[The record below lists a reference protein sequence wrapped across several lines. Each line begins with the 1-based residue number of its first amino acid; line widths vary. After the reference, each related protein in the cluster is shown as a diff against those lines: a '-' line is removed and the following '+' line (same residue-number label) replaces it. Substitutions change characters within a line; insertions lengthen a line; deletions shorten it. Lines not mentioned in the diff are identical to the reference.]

1 MPTRLRVSL
10 FSFFLL
16 GFSATSSWSQ
26 DATGRITGLV
36 TDSSGAVISDA
47 KVTVENLAT
56 TLRTTVQTDSTG
68 LYQALLLPIGAYRV
82 TVEAAGFRKVVVDD
96 LKLQI
101 NQTLRTDIRMEV
113 GQVSETVQVEGQT
126 TGVETVNV
134 TLGASVTDRPIINM
148 PLNGRNV
155 LDLARLQPGVVT
167 ARPASQSGAAGLFN
181 VAGGRSDSVTFL
193 LDGGVNN
200 NLLSNG
206 VVYNPNPDSI
216 AEFRILT
223 SNYTAEFGRNGA
235 GIVSVVT
242 KSGTNSLH
250 GSGFEFLR
258 NEALNANRYFN
269 NANRLPKEI
278 LKRHQYGFTI
288 GGPVVIPKVYNGK
301 DKLFFFNSFQKQTLR
316 QLASAIGFQ
325 TFTPAELRGDFS
337 QSRAGAPD
345 PGVADFLRRN
355 PYFQSNPELASRA
368 IIDPARF
375 NTVSKNYIQAG
386 LIESAASG
394 QLFAQ
399 GSLLN
404 DRKENT
410 TKVDFLPRQ
419 NDRFSVTLGI
429 NTNPTRNPFPTTGN
443 GSNFPTTTAFKQMFG
458 NLSYTKVISASLLN
472 DFRFTAQRAT
482 TLQQVPAADR
492 PKAADLGVG
501 ITPDRASGPP
511 IMQFASGAFFGFNP
525 NGPTSLINNTYIYAD
540 TLTWIK
546 GKHNFKTGFTL
557 SAYQNNTI
565 YDFYV
570 NGLFFFSG
578 AINSGG
584 IGSGNDRADFLF
596 GLPDSY
602 QQFPSAPSDI
612 RSKMYSTF
620 FQDEWRVN
628 RKLTLTLGVRYD
640 YSQPKFDTRGRS
652 FSLKQGEKSTV
663 FPGAPTGLLFP
674 GDPQAPKGAN
684 FADRN
689 DFAPRFGFAYAPTS
703 KWSVRGGFG
712 LFYDVLKGEDNLQF
726 NGQAPFFAFTQ
737 LFFNPLASAA
747 TGEVRYF
754 QDPFGSTGRVNPF
767 PSKPPTRDLNFAAAG
782 FTPIGGSAVYFVNP
796 NLRTPY
802 VMQYN
807 LSVQRELM
815 RGTVLEVNYVGSGSR
830 KLTSLVDVNP
840 MIVGTTSRLF
850 NTTPGN
856 TSSSFSFLDSFE
868 NAAGSSYNS
877 LQVGLTKRPGGS
889 ADSKIGQL
897 YYQVSYTY
905 GKTIDNAS
913 GFRETGTRT
922 PYYNRG
928 QFRGPSDFDVAHN
941 FVLSGGWDLPFAQL
955 WTSGPKLLTRGWS
968 LYPILSLNTGFPI
981 DVTARLSRTATRT
994 GPSGAGDPNI
1004 VRADLVAAGVTT
1016 FDPHQVQTIN
1026 GRTGNFWFDPRAFS
1040 NARFSTAFDAQVR
1053 ANPSLATYGTLG
1065 RNAFRLPGRVNFDLA
1080 LAKTFFFGERLR
1092 AEFRG
1097 EAFNL
1102 ANNAQWRDVSTS
1114 IVAGAFG
1121 QATQTYDPRI
1131 VQLALR
1137 ISF

>member
-1 MPTRLRVSL
+1 MLTRLRVSIAAL
-10 FSFFLL
+10 FLL
-16 GFSATSSWSQ
+16 GGSATSAWCQ

-36 TDSSGAVISDA
+36 TDSSGAVIADA
-47 KVTVENLAT
+47 RVSVENLAT
-56 TLRTTVQTDSTG
+56 TLRTTVPSDATG
-68 LYQALLLPIGAYRV
+68 LYQALLLPIGNYRV
-82 TVEAAGFRKVVVDD
+82 TVEAPGFRKVVVDD
-96 LKLQI
+96 LKLLI
-101 NQTLRTDIRMEV
+101 NQTLRVDVKLEV
-113 GQVSETVQVEGQT
+113 GQVSETVQVEGQAS
-126 TGVETVNV
+126 GVETVNV

-155 LDLARLQPGVVT
+155 LDLARLQPGVTT

-235 GIVSVVT
+235 GVVSVVT
-242 KSGTNSLH
+242 KSGTNALH

-258 NEALNANRYFN
+258 NEALNANRFFN
-269 NANRLPKEI
+269 NANRLPKEV
-278 LKRHQYGFTI
+278 LKRNQYGFTL

-316 QLASAIGFQ
+316 NLASAIGFQ
-325 TFTPAELRGDFS
+325 TFTPEELRGDFS
-337 QSRAGAPD
+337 RSRNGGPD
-345 PGVADFLRRN
+345 AGVASFLQRY
-355 PYFQSNPELASRA
+355 PYFQANPELAARA

-375 NTVSKNYIQAG
+375 NTVSRNYIQAG
-386 LIESAASG
+386 LIETAPSG

-399 GSLLN
+399 GSRLD

-410 TKVDFLPRQ
+410 TKVDFTPRQ
-419 NDRFSVTLGI
+419 NDRFSVTLGV

-443 GSNFPTTTAFKQMFG
+443 GSNYPTTTNFKQLFG
-458 NLSYTKVISASLLN
+458 NASYVKVFSANLLN
-472 DFRFTAQRAT
+472 DFRFTAQRAAQ
-482 TLQQVPAADR
+482 LQQVPAVDR

-511 IMQFASGAFFGFNP
+511 ILNFASGAFYGFNP

-546 GKHNFKTGFTL
+546 GKHNFKSGFTL

-570 NGLFFFSG
+570 NGMFSFSG
-578 AINSGG
+578 AVNSGG

-596 GLPDSY
+596 GLPDAY

-612 RSKMYSTF
+612 RSKMYSAF

-628 RKLTLTLGVRYD
+628 RKLTLTMGLRYD

-652 FSLKQGEKSTV
+652 FSLKQGERSTV
-663 FPGAPTGLLFP
+663 FPGAPIGLLFP

-684 FADRN
+684 FPDRN
-689 DFAPRFGFAYAPTS
+689 DFAPRFGFAYSPTS

-737 LFFNPLASAA
+737 LFFNPLPAGAA
-747 TGEVRYF
+747 GEVRYF
-754 QDPFGSTGRVNPF
+754 QNPFGSTGSVNPF
-767 PSKPPTRDLNFAAAG
+767 PSKPPARDLNFAAAG

-796 NLRTPY
+796 RLRTPY

-807 LSVQRELM
+807 LSVQRELA

-830 KLTSLVDVNP
+830 KLTALVDVNP
-840 MIVGTTSRLF
+840 MLPGTTARLF
-850 NTTPGN
+850 TTTPGN
-856 TSSSFSFLDSFE
+856 AANSFSFLDSFE
-868 NAAGSSYNS
+868 NVANSSYNS
-877 LQVGLTKRPGGS
+877 LQVGLTKRPTGGN
-889 ADSKIGQL
+889 SKLGEL
-897 YYQVSYTY
+897 YYQLSYTY

-913 GFRETGTRT
+913 GFRETGTRA
-922 PYYNRG
+922 PYFNRG
-928 QFRGPSDFDVAHN
+928 QFRGVSDFDVTHN
-941 FVLSGGWDLPFAQL
+941 FVFSGGWDLPFAKM
-955 WTSGPKLLTRGWS
+955 WTGGPKLLTRGWS

-981 DVTARLSRTATRT
+981 DVTARLSRTRTRT
-994 GPSGAGDPNI
+994 GPSGLGDPNI
-1004 VRADLVAAGVTT
+1004 VRADLVAASETT
-1016 FDPHQVQTIN
+1016 FNPHQVQTIN

-1040 NARFSTAFDAQVR
+1040 NARFTTAFDAQVV

-1065 RNAFRLPGRVNFDLA
+1065 RNAFRLPGRANFDLA
-1080 LAKTFFFGERLR
+1080 VAKTFFFGERVR
-1092 AEFRG
+1092 SEFRA

-1102 ANNAQWRDVSTS
+1102 MNNAQWRDVSTS